1 MPLSLREP
9 RPGKTPSYYIRGTY
23 LGVRIDRTTGTADRA
38 TARKALARVKADI
51 ERGAFAPK
59 QALSFAAAALSYIR
73 AGGEALFMA
82 PLNDHFGDTA
92 LIDIDQAAIDAAAH
106 TLYPNASPAT
116 RNRQVYTPVSAVLKH
131 ASYDFKLRRPKGAQG
146 QTRVDWLWP
155 EEANALFEAAGKVDA
170 EFRLFLILLTYCG
183 PRLSEALRIRIGDV
197 RRDES
202 FVFIGKTKNGEP
214 RPVHLP
220 PVVIA
225 ELEAF
230 ADRFDKPAD
239 TLFRF
244 RKNGALY
251 HLMKETRAR
260 AAHQARELPHPAPHL
275 GHLDAPLRWPRHQG
289 PRRHRRLG
297 RPEVRRPLRAR
308 RRQRGIAA
316 RRPAARHR
324 QKSLIWGMD
333 GDPVRSLNRIND
345 LPRSW

>member
-82 PLNDHFGDTA
+82 PLNDHFGDTS

-116 RNRQVYTPVSAVLKH
+116 RNRQVYTPLSAVLKH

-155 EEANALFEAAGKVDA
+155 EEANALFEAAGNVDA

-260 AAHQARELPHPAPHL
+260 ASLTKHVSFHTLRHTWATWMRRY
-275 GHLDAPLRWPRHQG
+275 GGLDTKGLVATGAWADQKS
-289 PRRHRRLG
+289 
-297 RPEVRRPLRAR
+297 
-308 RRQRGIAA
+308 AA
-316 RRPAARHR
+316 RYEHVVVSEESQRADLLPAIVKRA
-324 QKSLIWGMD
+324 
-333 GDPVRSLNRIND
+333 
-345 LPRSW
+345 

>member
-9 RPGKTPSYYIRGTY
+9 RPGKTPSYYIRGSY

-202 FVFIGKTKNGEP
+202 FVFIGKTKNGAP

-225 ELEAF
+225 ELQAF
-230 ADRFDKPAD
+230 ADRFDKPPD

-260 AAHQARELPHPAPHL
+260 AELTKHVSFHTLRHTWATWMRRY
-275 GHLDAPLRWPRHQG
+275 GGLDTKGLVATGAWADQKS
-289 PRRHRRLG
+289 
-297 RPEVRRPLRAR
+297 
-308 RRQRGIAA
+308 AA
-316 RRPAARHR
+316 RYEHVVVSEESQRADLLPAIVKRA
-324 QKSLIWGMD
+324 
-333 GDPVRSLNRIND
+333 
-345 LPRSW
+345 